1 LFQLGY
7 RLEPLNE
14 KIYNM
19 KRDESLAPL
28 SREHQK
34 ALLLAQLL
42 KLDAPNYKGL
52 PTSIAGK
59 AEYALQVF
67 SHDLLT
73 HFTKEEQMLKLI
85 MNYKPEIDVLIH
97 EIFEEHEQLR
107 NLFLNIPDST
117 DLKNDLATI
126 GSVLDAHVRKEE
138 RILFPLLQQLCTP
151 IQLQQIHELLH

>member
-1 LFQLGY
+1 
-7 RLEPLNE
+7 
-14 KIYNM
+14 M

-42 KLDAPNYKGL
+42 KLDAPNYKEL

-67 SHDLLT
+67 NHDLLT

-85 MNYKPEIDVLIH
+85 MNYKPEMDVLIH
-97 EIFEEHEQLR
+97 EIFKEHEQLR
-107 NLFLNIPDST
+107 NLFLNIPDSI
-117 DLKNDLATI
+117 DLKNDILRFLNVI
-126 GSVLDAHVRKEE
+126 QPNILVRFVQVLE
-138 RILFPLLQQLCTP
+138 
-151 IQLQQIHELLH
+151 